1 MNRILFEKGEIED
14 GVATCGGER
23 ASHILDVL
31 HGEVGQLL
39 KTGEVDGGIGTG
51 EIVEIVRGE
60 GGAGPTVRVKVCHDQ
75 ESLRPWIDLVLAPP
89 RPRVMKRLLP
99 QLAAMGVGRIVLVG
113 AKKVEKDFW
122 GATLL
127 KEENY
132 RPLLVDGL
140 MQAGTSILPTLETRR
155 NFRRFVE
162 TELDALFP
170 TARRIVAHPYGA
182 DGAMGAE
189 GALVRPLLAI
199 GPEGGW
205 TDDEV
210 ALLESRG
217 FVRYSLGPRILRTDT
232 ATVALVA
239 RLQLSSSCGCD
250 MSL

>member
-1 MNRILFEKGEIED
+1 MNRILFEKDEIED

-23 ASHILDVL
+23 AAHILGVL
-31 HGEVGQLL
+31 HGEVGQQL
-39 KTGEVDGGIGTG
+39 KTGEVDGRIGTG
-51 EIVEIVRGE
+51 EIVEIARGE
-60 GGAGPTVRVKVCHDQ
+60 GPVVRVKVCHDQ
-75 ESLRPWIDLVLAPP
+75 KSISPWIDLVLAPP

-132 RPLLVDGL
+132 RPLLIDGL

-162 TELDALFP
+162 AELDALFP

-182 DGAMGAE
+182 EGAKGAE
-189 GALVRPLLAI
+189 GAAGRPLLAI

-210 ALLESRG
+210 SLLESKG
-217 FVRYSLGPRILRTDT
+217 FARYSLGPRILRTDT
-232 ATVALVA
+232 ATVALLA
-239 RLQLSSSCGCD
+239 RLQL
-250 MSL
+250 